1 MSRAKIKYWLLRI
14 VPAII
19 MLQTLHF
26 KFTAAPE
33 SISIFEPIKLE
44 PHGRIATGI
53 FELIAAILLL
63 IPTISIYGA
72 VLGLLIMIG
81 AILSHL
87 FILEI
92 EILNDNGSLFMLA
105 CLTFICCSAILFA
118 ERNKISI
125 FKK

>member
-1 MSRAKIKYWLLRI
+1 MSRDKIKYWLLRI

-19 MLQTLHF
+19 MLQTLYF

-33 SISIFEPIKLE
+33 SISIFESMKLE
-44 PHGRIATGI
+44 PYGRIATGI
-53 FELIAAILLL
+53 FELIAAILLV
-63 IPTISIYGA
+63 IPSKSIYGA
-72 VLGLLIMIG
+72 ILGLLIMTG

-87 FILEI
+87 FILGI
-92 EILNDNGSLFMLA
+92 EIMNDKGSLFLLA
-105 CLTFICCSAILFA
+105 CLTFICCSAIIFA